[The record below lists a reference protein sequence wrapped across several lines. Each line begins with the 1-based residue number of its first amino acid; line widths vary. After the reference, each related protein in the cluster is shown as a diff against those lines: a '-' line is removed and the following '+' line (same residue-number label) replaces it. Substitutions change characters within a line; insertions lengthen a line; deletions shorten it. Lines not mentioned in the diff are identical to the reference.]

1 MAKKYLY
8 GNLNQDTVRPN
19 YGGSTSDSVTI
30 HVDNDNMVISGE
42 VNWDAALGE
51 LAHKAYPGDKGAR
64 NYQKILELTA
74 RIDEEI
80 ASATASRDDVTSKVA
95 ILEKSFAAL
104 NEQLVTAV
112 KNETSARI
120 DGDNLSI
127 DRCKAEA
134 ERALTAEKELLT
146 KLSEEQK
153 SRADVDAEIIHRL
166 DQLSG
171 LSSTSL
177 EEVRQL
183 IIDESVRATTSE
195 QAIVDKLVAEE
206 TRALNAE
213 SVLSSKIDTIDA
225 VHKEVLNKISTAVKE
240 EESARILDTQLLTEV
255 ISNEVD
261 RATTVEES
269 IISDVSKVET
279 AIDALDDVVKE
290 LYSVVT
296 SLKTSDNDV
305 ESRLV
310 VIENDL
316 VDLETS
322 TTTKLADFEKDISAI
337 ETLHTA
343 DIKRIDK
350 EITSVEKSVS
360 SNVNLISKL
369 TTKLNETTKHL
380 TAVDTSIRSIQAS
393 VVSESTERKTS
404 DATLDKKLA
413 AVEKTLTQKDTEL
426 LTNIQTV
433 NDKTVD
439 LTSSLQV
446 VQGTVKTLSTQVAE
460 LYAADVVTED
470 EFNLLNEQLKTVY
483 NNIGE
488 LSSAIQAEV
497 TRSTNKDDELSVAL
511 QSIDANYS
519 LIDSR
524 LAALSKTIEAL
535 TVVTETLDKKVQDLG
550 SSYTLISDRVSQ
562 LEDIIADNQQHI
574 ENETTARVD
583 ADNEIKDNL
592 AVMQESIE
600 SFQPQIDA
608 AVSSVES
615 VKSDIAEIESQLI
628 QSNENIAALAE
639 VIDLTVDRLSG
650 VQDEL
655 DNTTDRID
663 GTLEEHKTALVKHDV
678 DNHRQDVEIED
689 LKKSIEV
696 LTDVDKAT
704 EYKIKVVEEQ
714 ATADR
719 DLHQSHYKQ
728 LVSRIE
734 QEIKRAVAADAS
746 LLKDT
751 DRNSGRITALQL
763 ELTNVISAYVDELR
777 TTDSQLNE
785 KIDNERIHNEEST
798 QKLTQ
803 LIEDVEQDSI
813 QRDNAL
819 QAQIEI
825 ITGKKDS
832 VPLMENDG
840 DMPEVYAQQGDKT
853 FTIPTEK
860 AVVPE
865 AIVRRDSVGNILL
878 STDDDSFTAYSAVSK
893 LFVENVVSEL
903 RKEISSI
910 SFDFI
915 DGGNAPIG

>member
-30 HVDNDNMVISGE
+30 HVDNDKMIISGE

-64 NYQKILELTA
+64 NYEKILELTA

-80 ASATASRDDVTSKVA
+80 ASASTSRDDVTSKVS
-95 ILEKSFAAL
+95 ILEKSFTEL
-104 NEQLVTAV
+104 NEQLIAAV
-112 KNETSARI
+112 KAETLSRI

-146 KLSEEQK
+146 KLAEEQK
-153 SRADVDAEIIHRL
+153 SRANVDAEIIHRL

-171 LSSTSL
+171 LSGTSL

-183 IIDESVRATTSE
+183 ITDESVRASAAE
-195 QAIVDKLVAEE
+195 KAIVDKLVAEE
-206 TRALNAE
+206 ARALAAE
-213 SVLSSKIDTIDA
+213 ESLSNKLDTIDA
-225 VHKEVLNKISTAVKE
+225 THNAALNKLSITVKE
-240 EESARILDTQLLTEV
+240 EEAARTLDTHLLTEV
-255 ISNEVD
+255 INNEVD
-261 RATTVEES
+261 RATTAEET
-269 IISDVSKVET
+269 ISNDVSKVET

-290 LYSVVT
+290 LYSVVS

-305 ESRLV
+305 ECRLV
-310 VIENDL
+310 VVENDFAGF
-316 VDLETS
+316 ETS
-322 TTTKLADFEKDISAI
+322 TNTKLADVEKDISAI
-337 ETLHTA
+337 ETLHAT
-343 DIKRIDK
+343 DVKRIDK
-350 EITSVEKSVS
+350 EITAVEKSVS

-380 TAVDTSIRSIQAS
+380 TTVDTSIRSIQAS
-393 VVSESTERKTS
+393 VVAETTERKS
-404 DATLDKKLA
+404 ADATLDNKLS

-446 VQGTVKTLSTQVAE
+446 VEGTVKTLSTQVAE

-497 TRSTNKDDELSVAL
+497 TRSTNKDNELSVAV
-511 QSIDANYS
+511 QNINANHS

-524 LAALSKTIEAL
+524 LVALSNTIEAL
-535 TVVTETLDKKVQDLG
+535 TVVLETLDKKVRDIE
-550 SSYTLISDRVSQ
+550 SSYTLITDRVSQ
-562 LEDIIADNQQHI
+562 LEGIIADNQQHI

-583 ADNEIKDNL
+583 ADNELKDKL

-608 AVSSVES
+608 AVSSVDS
-615 VKSDIAEIESQLI
+615 VKSDTAEIESQLI
-628 QSNENIAALAE
+628 QNNENIVALAE

-696 LTDVDKAT
+696 LTNVDKAT
-704 EYKIKVVEEQ
+704 DDKIKVVEEQ
-714 ATADR
+714 ATTDR
-719 DLHQSHYKQ
+719 DLHQSHYEE

-746 LLKDT
+746 LLTDT

-785 KIDNERIHNEEST
+785 KIDNERIHNEESN

-803 LIEDVEQDSI
+803 LVDEVEQDSI

-878 STDDDSFTAYSAVSK
+878 STDDASFTAHSAVSK

>member
-30 HVDNDNMVISGE
+30 HVDNDKMIISGE

-64 NYQKILELTA
+64 NYEKILELTA

-80 ASATASRDDVTSKVA
+80 ASASTSRDDVTSKVA
-95 ILEKSFAAL
+95 ILEKSFAEL
-104 NEQLVTAV
+104 NEQLIAAV
-112 KNETSARI
+112 KAETLSRI

-146 KLSEEQK
+146 KLAEEQK
-153 SRADVDAEIIHRL
+153 SRADVDAEIIFRL

-171 LSSTSL
+171 VSGASL

-183 IIDESVRATTSE
+183 ITDESARAVAAE
-195 QAIVDKLVAEE
+195 KAIVDKLVAEE
-206 TRALNAE
+206 SRALGIEEA
-213 SVLSSKIDTIDA
+213 LSNKLDTVDA
-225 VHKEVLNKISTAVKE
+225 AHKDALNKLSTAVKE
-240 EESARILDTQLLTEV
+240 EEAARTLDTTRLTEV
-255 ISNEVD
+255 INNEVD
-261 RATTVEES
+261 RATTAEES
-269 IISDVSKVET
+269 IIIDVSKVAT
-279 AIDALDDVVKE
+279 AVDALDDVVKE

-296 SLKTSDNDV
+296 SWKTSDNDV
-305 ESRLV
+305 EPRLAAV
-310 VIENDL
+310 ENEFTDFE
-316 VDLETS
+316 VS
-322 TTTKLADFEKDISAI
+322 TNTKLADVETDISAI
-337 ETLHTA
+337 ETLHA
-343 DIKRIDK
+343 SDVKRIDN
-350 EITSVEKSVS
+350 EITAVEKSVS

-369 TTKLNETTKHL
+369 TTKLSETTKHL
-380 TAVDTSIRSIQAS
+380 TTIDTSIRSIQAS
-393 VVSESTERKTS
+393 IVAETTERKSS
-404 DATLDKKLA
+404 DATLDKKVS
-413 AVEKTLTQKDTEL
+413 AVEKTLAQKDTEL

-446 VQGTVKTLSTQVAE
+446 VEGTVKTLSTQVAE

-470 EFNLLNEQLKTVY
+470 EFSLLNEQLKTVY

-488 LSSAIQAEV
+488 LSSAIQTEI
-497 TRSTNKDDELSVAL
+497 TRSTNKDNELSVAV
-511 QSIDANYS
+511 QNIDANHS

-524 LAALSKTIEAL
+524 LVALSSAIEAL
-535 TVVTETLDKKVQDLG
+535 TVVSETLDKKVQDIE
-550 SSYTLISDRVSQ
+550 SSYTLIIDRVSQ
-562 LEDIIADNQQHI
+562 LEDIITDNQQHI
-574 ENETTARVD
+574 ETETTARVN
-583 ADNEIKDNL
+583 ADNDIKDNL
-592 AVMQESIE
+592 AVMQESLE

-608 AVSSVES
+608 AVSSVDS

-628 QSNENIAALAE
+628 QNNENIVALAE
-639 VIDLTVDRLSG
+639 VIELTVDRLSG

-689 LKKSIEV
+689 LKKSVEV

-704 EYKIKVVEEQ
+704 EDKIKVVEEQ

-719 DLHQSHYKQ
+719 DLHQSHYEE

-746 LLKDT
+746 LLTDT

-763 ELTNVISAYVDELR
+763 ELTNVISTYVDELR

-785 KIDNERIHNEEST
+785 KIDNERIHNEESN

-803 LIEDVEQDSI
+803 LIDEVEQDSI

-840 DMPEVYAQQGDKT
+840 DMPEVYTQQGDKT

-878 STDDDSFTAYSAVSK
+878 STDDKTFTAYSAVSK
-893 LFVENVVSEL
+893 LFVENIVSEL
-903 RKEISSI
+903 RKEIGSI